1 MPRRITTMLAGAL
14 LAVPALAAAGPAAAG
29 QAVAGTTTA
38 GPAAAASK
46 VPSLLRTEVAGIR
59 QAMSQRGTNTLSA
72 QQAAALSGGFLR
84 IRADGGIDVQVHA
97 LGPVGAAQAQQLRRL
112 GATVLAS
119 SADFAPVAGVAL
131 PAAGLVHAVV
141 PYDRVDAVA
150 ALPWVAA
157 VRPTVRPAVDAGPI
171 VSEGVRLHSAD
182 TAQSQ
187 GFTGAGQRVGVI
199 SDGVTSLAEAV
210 ARGELPNTV
219 QVLDAGSG
227 DEGTAMLEIINDMA
241 PGAGLAFNTV
251 GEDLTGYVAA
261 FHNLAAAGMTMITE
275 DLAFDEEPAF
285 QQGLGAT
292 TAEELAKSGI
302 WVSSSAGNLG
312 ARHAPRGPAAGT
324 GTTPDG
330 VSSDFAHCPSVP
342 RNTVDLRGPDNTYDV
357 AIRPGGAILPTLQW
371 SEPRAIF
378 PTPGQGGFTDLNLY
392 LMTGDGTD
400 CLAVSNAVQANGVG
414 DTIEQLLYV
423 NDTGAVVPA
432 KLVVDVAG
440 TSSATQPPVFDL
452 RWRTAGL
459 ITVDPPDRA
468 GSLNPDSNYLGF
480 ATSAGAAG
488 ANVSVDPATV
498 PLEPYSAAGPVQI
511 GLTTRCAGGSAGPC
525 QGIAGGGFRTFP
537 APNWTAADG
546 VSVSGVGG
554 FGSGTCPATTQ
565 GDCRFFGTSAAA
577 PSAAG
582 VAALLREQNGGQIA
596 PRQLNSVMSDLAVPR
611 AGFGWGAGV
620 LQAVG

>member
-1 MPRRITTMLAGAL
+1 
-14 LAVPALAAAGPAAAG
+14 
-29 QAVAGTTTA
+29 
-38 GPAAAASK
+38 
-46 VPSLLRTEVAGIR
+46 
-59 QAMSQRGTNTLSA
+59 
-72 QQAAALSGGFLR
+72 
-84 IRADGGIDVQVHA
+84 
-97 LGPVGAAQAQQLRRL
+97 
-112 GATVLAS
+112 
-119 SADFAPVAGVAL
+119 
-131 PAAGLVHAVV
+131 VHAVV

-182 TAQSQ
+182 TAQSL

-199 SDGVTSLAEAV
+199 SDGVTSLAESV
-210 ARGELPNTV
+210 ARGELPGTV

-251 GEDLTGYVAA
+251 GEDLTSYVAA
-261 FHNLAAAGMTMITE
+261 FHNLAAAGMTMIAE
-275 DLAFDEEPAF
+275 DIAFDEEPAF

-292 TAEELAKSGI
+292 TAEQLARSGI

-330 VSSDFAHCPSVP
+330 VSSDFTHCPTAP
-342 RNTVDLRGPDNTYDV
+342 RNTVNLRGTDNTYDV

-392 LMTGDGTD
+392 LMTGDGKD
-400 CLAVSNAVQANGVG
+400 CLAVSNAVQADGVG
-414 DTIEQLLYV
+414 DTIEQLLFV
-423 NDTGAVVPA
+423 NDTGAIVPA
-432 KLVVDVAG
+432 KLVVNVAG
-440 TSSATQPPVFDL
+440 TSSATQPPVLDL

-488 ANVSVDPATV
+488 ANVSTDPAAV

-511 GLTTRCAGGSAGPC
+511 GLTTRCASGSAGPC
-525 QGIAGGGFRTFP
+525 QGIAGGGFHSFP

-554 FGSGTCPATTQ
+554 FGSGTCPATAQ

-582 VAALLREQNGGQIA
+582 VAALLRQQNGGQIA
-596 PRQLNSVMSDLAVPR
+596 PRQLNTVMSDLAVPR
-611 AGFGWGAGV
+611 AGFGWGTGV